1 MMTDLLHALW
11 AALAP
16 HRALLA
22 AALLGSFAVAL
33 LTVLTR
39 DWHPFSMDVPG
50 AVQTAHHHPT
60 PRIGGVGIFL
70 GLALAW
76 ALLPS
81 GETRGMLG
89 IVLVAGLPAWLFG
102 LAEDVTKRVGVLPR
116 LLATMCSGAL
126 ACYLSATALTRVDL
140 PWVDAALAWWP
151 LAVLFTTFAVGGVAN
166 AVNII
171 DGFHGLASGTS
182 MVALLAVGALA
193 AGAGDLPLAV
203 VCGLAAAAVGGFWLV
218 NYPWGKLFLGDG
230 GAYFTGFALAW
241 VALLL
246 PMRNQSISPWA
257 SLLICAYPF
266 IEVMYSMARRR
277 LQRLQ
282 VGQPDNQHLHSLLF
296 SQLVR
301 KRFPNWGRTAQ
312 NAAVAPMVW
321 LAALLLA
328 GLAAAFQ
335 TSTPALAALIALAA
349 LAYHGVYR
357 WLCRVPVGPASAT
370 QHPLQPEPSAI
381 SSTVR
386 NT

>member
-1 MMTDLLHALW
+1 MMTDLLHPLW

-16 HRALLA
+16 QGALLA
-22 AALLGSFAVAL
+22 AALVGSFAVAL
-33 LTVLTR
+33 LKVCTR
-39 DWHPFSMDVPG
+39 DWHPFSLDVPG

-70 GLALAW
+70 GLVLAW
-76 ALLPS
+76 ALLPL
-81 GETRGMLG
+81 GEARTLLG
-89 IVLVAGLPAWLFG
+89 IILVAGLPAWLFG

-116 LLATMCSGAL
+116 LLATMFSGAL
-126 ACYLSATALTRVDL
+126 ACYLSGTALTRVDL
-140 PWVDAALAWWP
+140 PLLDAALAWWP
-151 LAVLFTTFAVGGVAN
+151 LAVLFTAFAVGGVAN
-166 AVNII
+166 AINII

-182 MVALLAVGALA
+182 IVALLAVGVLA
-193 AGAGDLPLAV
+193 AGAGDVPLAL
-203 VCGLAAAAVGGFWLV
+203 VCGLTAAAVGGFWLV

-246 PMRNQSISPWA
+246 PMRNDHISPWA

-266 IEVMYSMARRR
+266 IEVIYSMARRR

-282 VGQPDNQHLHSLLF
+282 MGQPDNQHLHSLLC
-296 SQLVR
+296 SQLIR
-301 KRFPNWGRTAQ
+301 KRFPHWGRTAQ

-335 TSTPALAALIALAA
+335 TSTPALAGLIALAA

-357 WLCRVPVGPASAT
+357 WLCRAPAGPAGASQNPPPPTASA
-370 QHPLQPEPSAI
+370 SAPQA
-381 SSTVR
+381 
-386 NT
+386 